1 MSEMKAWND
10 QIIDE
15 FRSND
20 GQLGGNFEGAPV
32 LLLHTIGAK
41 SGLERINPMMFQ
53 DLGDDR
59 VAVFASKAGA
69 DSHPDWYRNLVA
81 NPGVSAEI
89 GTQTKSFVART
100 ATVEEREPIWTK
112 QKADY
117 PGFAGYEASTS
128 RLIPVV
134 ILDPA

>member
-15 FRSND
+15 FRSNG

-81 NPGVSAEI
+81 NPAVSAEI